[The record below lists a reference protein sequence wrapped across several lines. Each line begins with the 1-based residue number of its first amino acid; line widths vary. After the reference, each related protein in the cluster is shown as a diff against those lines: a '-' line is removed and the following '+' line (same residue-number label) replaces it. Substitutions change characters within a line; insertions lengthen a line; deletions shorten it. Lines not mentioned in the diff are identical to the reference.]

1 MCVCAMNPY
10 WNLYTITPH
19 ESLLNLWA
27 SKATPSSTEFPT
39 GICGQFS
46 CMNPYWICAH
56 LKLVKIRHE
65 SLLNLWASKGS
76 QNSTEF
82 LSEICGQFPCMNR
95 YWICGH
101 LKLVKIRPEALLK
114 LVHNFPRESL
124 LNLWASKATP
134 SSTVFLTEICTIFRH
149 ESLLNLSASK
159 ASQNSTEFLNE
170 MCRQFCRMNPYWI
183 CQHLKL
189 VKIQQNSAWILTEF
203 VSIWS

>member
-1 MCVCAMNPY
+1 M
-10 WNLYTITPH
+10 WTIFLH
-19 ESLLNLWA
+19 ESLLKSCA
-27 SKATPSSTEFPT
+27 SKA
-39 GICGQFS
+39 
-46 CMNPYWICAH
+46 
-56 LKLVKIRHE
+56 
-65 SLLNLWASKGS
+65 S

-114 LVHNFPRESL
+114 FVHNFPRESL

-134 SSTVFLTEICTIFRH
+134 SSTDFLTEICTIFRH
-149 ESLLNLSASK
+149 ESLLNLWASK

-189 VKIQQNSAWILTEF
+189 VKIQQNSLMKYVFRQVFRMNSYWICEHLKL
-203 VSIWS
+203 VRI

>member
-1 MCVCAMNPY
+1 MN
-10 WNLYTITPH
+10 L
-19 ESLLNLWA
+19 
-27 SKATPSSTEFPT
+27 
-39 GICGQFS
+39 C
-46 CMNPYWICAH
+46 
-56 LKLVKIRHE
+56 
-65 SLLNLWASKGS
+65 ASKGS

-134 SSTVFLTEICTIFRH
+134 SSTDFLTEICTIFRH
-149 ESLLNLSASK
+149 ESLLNLWASK

-170 MCRQFCRMNPYWI
+170 MCGQFCRMNPYWI
-183 CQHLKL
+183 CEHLKL
-189 VKIQQNSAWILTEF
+189 VRIQPKSSMKCIDNFVAWILTEF
-203 VSIWS
+203 VSI